1 MNTTYVIKKI
11 MADAKGKKTYVLLT
25 DSHSEL
31 LELTSVDDAQK
42 LVNILN
48 HNSDSGWLY
57 EVIEIKKNN
66 V

>member
-1 MNTTYVIKKI
+1 MEKTYVIKKI
-11 MADAKGKKTYVLLT
+11 MADAKGKKTHVLLT

-31 LELTSVDDAQK
+31 LEMPSKEDAQK